1 MANTQTVHFATG
13 DERWQLAIAKVLKAS
28 AEQKGVTTKGLEEWV
43 RVAKLAT
50 IDIDI
55 DLATRTFNVS
65 PATKPLLENLVR
77 EYLITG
83 VQKGG
88 QTDAR

>member
-1 MANTQTVHFATG
+1 MMGANTRTVHFATAA
-13 DERWQLAIAKVLKAS
+13 ETWQLAIARKLKES
-28 AEQKGVTTKGLEEWV
+28 AEEKGVVTKSAEEWV

-55 DLATRTFNVS
+55 DLGTRTFNVS

-77 EYLITG
+77 EYLLVG
-83 VQKGG
+83 VKEI
-88 QTDAR
+88 AP